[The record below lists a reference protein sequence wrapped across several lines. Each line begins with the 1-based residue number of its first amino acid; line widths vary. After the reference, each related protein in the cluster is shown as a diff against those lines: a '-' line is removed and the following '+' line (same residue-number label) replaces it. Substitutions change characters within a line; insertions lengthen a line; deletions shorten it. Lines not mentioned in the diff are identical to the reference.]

1 MDYIEILGE
10 KKCSMSLNFVL
21 RSFCA
26 LMLYALMISPLTA
39 SNSLMEETIEISD
52 VIITSEFIS
61 TWSVE
66 EVRDHAVIHVL
77 STDDFVTA
85 YKIVDELRKMINEP
99 ILVKHGMVN
108 DKISYEIVVG
118 RFDDTVKAENYLN
131 MLR

>member
-1 MDYIEILGE
+1 
-10 KKCSMSLNFVL
+10 
-21 RSFCA
+21 
-26 LMLYALMISPLTA
+26 MISPLTA